1 MADDVFSEFFKKK
14 AIQSQNLPTSIL
26 DDDKTSTIPASISTI
41 ESKFTGME
49 PEKMIAIQE
58 YVERFVRDDTQN
70 KTDIFKDPNEF
81 NNKNEIQNSIKKGIA
96 DYIRTYNLMTIPGT
110 AELKIKQNIWDE
122 LVGYGPLEPL
132 LKNEQVTEIM
142 VINAEKVYI
151 EEAGDLK
158 LASIRFKD
166 YAHIKRIL
174 DRIIA
179 PIGRKVDEQTPIV
192 DARLPQGF
200 RLNAVISPI
209 SLNGDLYITIRKFP
223 TKKWTPEDLIRFG
236 SASREIFDFLELCVK
251 ARKNICV
258 SGGTGSGKT
267 TLLNVLSNC
276 IPKNERIITIEDTA
290 ELKLVGDHILSE
302 EARPANSEGTGAI
315 TIRDLVKTALRQRPD
330 RIVVGECRG
339 AEALDM
345 LQAMNTG
352 HDGSMT
358 TGHAN
363 SPRDFLSR
371 LEYMCMSG
379 GGDMPLSAIRPQIAS
394 AVDIIVQI
402 GRVRINGKK
411 ARKTLEIVEVLNGF
425 TEDGDYRLLPLF
437 DSKFK
442 GADKH
447 EICPTGKLPT
457 FIDEL
462 VEDFG
467 FNIHDL
473 DEPTVKPEPKI

>member
-1 MADDVFSEFFKKK
+1 MSEGIFSEFFKNQAVQQRK
-14 AIQSQNLPTSIL
+14 LPISVL
-26 DDDKTSTIPASISTI
+26 EEKEESSISTI
-41 ESKFTGME
+41 QTFESKITGIS
-49 PEKMIAIQE
+49 PEKIIEIQE
-58 YVERFVRDDTQN
+58 YAERFVREDTQN
-70 KTDIFKDPNEF
+70 RTDIFKDPTEF
-81 NNKNEIQNSIKKGIA
+81 NNKNAIETSIKKGIKSYM
-96 DYIRTYNLMTIPGT
+96 DTYKMLTLPSSANFQLQ
-110 AELKIKQNIWDE
+110 QNIWNE
-122 LVGYGPLEPL
+122 LVGFGPLEPL

-142 VINAEKVYI
+142 VINAEKIYI
-151 EEAGDLK
+151 EEAGELK
-158 LASIRFKD
+158 RSSIRFKD
-166 YAHIKRIL
+166 YSHIKRIL

-200 RLNAVISPI
+200 RLNAVISPV

-236 SASREIFDFLELCVK
+236 SASREIFDFLELCVR

-276 IPKNERIITIEDTA
+276 IPPNERIITIEDTA

-302 EARPANSEGTGAI
+302 EARPANSEGSGAI

-402 GRVRINGKK
+402 GRVRIDGKK

-425 TEDGDYRLLPLF
+425 SEDGDYRLVPLF

-442 GADKH
+442 GSDKH
-447 EICPTGKLPT
+447 EICPTGNLPT

-462 VEDFG
+462 VEDFD
-467 FNIHDL
+467 FDVTTL
-473 DEPTVKPEPKI
+473 DEPKVKPEPKV

>member
-1 MADDVFSEFFKKK
+1 MSEGVFSDFFKSK
-14 AIQSQNLPTSIL
+14 AVRTKNLPTSIL
-26 DDDKTSTIPASISTI
+26 EKNDSSQTAPLQDPF
-41 ESKFTGME
+41 ESRLTGMT
-49 PEKMIAIQE
+49 PEKMIEIQE

-70 KTDIFKDPNEF
+70 KTEIFKDPNEF
-81 NNKNEIQNSIKKGIA
+81 NNRNEIQNSIKRGLS
-96 DYIRTYNLMTIPGT
+96 DYMRVHDMQTIIST
-110 AELKIKQNIWDE
+110 AELKIKQNVWDE

-142 VINAEKVYI
+142 VINAEKIYI

-236 SASREIFDFLELCVK
+236 SASRKIFDFLELCVK

-290 ELKLVGDHILSE
+290 ELKLIGDHILSE

-411 ARKTLEIVEVLNGF
+411 ARKTLGIVEVLNGF

-437 DSKFK
+437 ESKFK

-447 EICPTGKLPT
+447 EICPTGKHPT

-462 VEDFG
+462 VEDFD
-467 FNIHDL
+467 FDIHDL
-473 DEPTVKPEPKI
+473 DEPKVKPEPKV